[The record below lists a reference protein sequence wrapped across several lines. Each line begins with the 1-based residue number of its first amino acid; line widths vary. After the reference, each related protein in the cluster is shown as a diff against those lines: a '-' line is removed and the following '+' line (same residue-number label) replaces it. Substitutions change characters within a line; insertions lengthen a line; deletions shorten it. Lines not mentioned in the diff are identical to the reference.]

1 MQRATLNKELSNLF
15 GDSVVTAD
23 TLENY
28 DAN

>member
-1 MQRATLNKELSNLF
+1 MLRIMLNKEKSNLI

-28 DAN
+28 DAS